1 LTNSADFKH
10 YFILFV
16 PTSIVQ
22 TMNHYYFVVLELVK
36 TGHWLTDSVTRIL
49 KGDDMYEPQFN
60 VLRILQSMKGQPIS
74 VNAILDRMIQRSSNV
89 TRIIDKLEAK
99 GLANRVLSSKDR
111 RKMDVVITTE
121 GSELLKS
128 LNKKVE
134 TFHQP
139 LFKNLST
146 EEQQTLLHLIKKFKG
161 EPV

>member
-1 LTNSADFKH
+1 M
-10 YFILFV
+10 ILFV
-16 PTSIVQ
+16 HTTIVQ
-22 TMNHYYFVVLELVK
+22 TMNYYYFVVLELVR
-36 TGHWLTDSVTRIL
+36 TGHWLTDSVTRVL
-49 KGDDMYEPQFN
+49 KGEDMYEPQFN

-111 RKMDVVITTE
+111 RKMDVVITSE